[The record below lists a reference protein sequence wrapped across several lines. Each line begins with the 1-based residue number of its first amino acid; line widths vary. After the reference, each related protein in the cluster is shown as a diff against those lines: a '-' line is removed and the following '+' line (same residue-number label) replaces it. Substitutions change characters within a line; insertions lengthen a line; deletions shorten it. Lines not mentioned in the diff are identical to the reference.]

1 MKKIVTVVGL
11 GISGAGAAHLL
22 NKKGWEVKIT
32 EGADTQ
38 EVRERAKGLQKLRG
52 IKIELGKHTKDFI
65 AGSQLVITSPG
76 VKDNAIP
83 LVWARELGIP
93 VIDEIELGYRFC
105 PCRIVAVT
113 GTNGKSTTTTLI
125 GEILK
130 AAGLDAVVCGNIGLS
145 FCEKVAHVKKNSV
158 IILEVSSF
166 QLQRIDKF
174 RPYVSVFL
182 NITQNHLD
190 RHKNFREYLD
200 AKLNIFKNQKRSDWA
215 ILNYEDK
222 RLRHVN
228 KHIRPR
234 VLYFGD
240 SPAPEILVEPPGFKA
255 GAPSPLESKH
265 AFILG
270 LKAEDLA
277 GGLKGGHN
285 VRNALAA
292 TLVGNIFKIKPEV
305 IKSVLKKF
313 SGLEHRCEYVAEI
326 DGIKFINDS
335 KATTVDAAMWA
346 IRSFDEP
353 VILIA
358 GGRDKGSDFTV
369 LKGLIEE
376 KVRAVVLIGEAKTK
390 IRIQLL
396 GSAPIREAQDLEGAV
411 NLSFNLASEGD
422 AVLLSPMCA
431 SFDMFK
437 NFEERGGRFKKA
449 VMALK
454 NKTADLCRIQ

>member
-1 MKKIVTVVGL
+1 MKKIATVVGL
-11 GISGAGAAHLL
+11 GISGAGAARLL

-105 PCRIVAVT
+105 PCRIIAVT

-125 GEILK
+125 GEILN

-240 SPAPEILVEPPGFKA
+240 SPDINGACAKDAPEIL
-255 GAPSPLESKH
+255 
-265 AFILG
+265 
-270 LKAEDLA
+270 
-277 GGLKGGHN
+277 LKGGHN

-454 NKTADLCRIQ
+454 NKTADAPAFAISGKTK